1 MLRENKWML
10 DKDVSSIQNDVN
22 CYIPLPVLN
31 KEYSKEHSQGEN
43 GVVIPPFFFSS
54 LCIIYFVSFCVSSP
68 KHSNHTHRSLQRSL
82 TKKVSMLFYWGALQF
97 LVQKMGWLL
106 WVAPSFAS
114 THSSSSSSNRPK
126 WSKMVQN
133 SLNSPSASTPLSSS
147 SCSFFTIGEILL
159 LIACYFL
166 INILTIAK
174 AISVDELLVPSSSA
188 FSWSSS
194 SPSPR
199 SLATT
204 SFCFFQIR
212 HSRHN
217 SCWVNERCRQHFSR
231 TNWGCTVHQSYY
243 WPTVNELISDKCRFR
258 KWARLL
264 IDHQSCKVASLTGR
278 KAGYMTKSW
287 DGPTWIMSCPQAPLL
302 IKPYL
307 NTMTKYSSCYLN

>member
-106 WVAPSFAS
+106 WVAPSSAP
-114 THSSSSSSNRPK
+114 THSSSSSTNRSK

-133 SLNSPSASTPLSSS
+133 SLN
-147 SCSFFTIGEILL
+147 
-159 LIACYFL
+159 
-166 INILTIAK
+166 
-174 AISVDELLVPSSSA
+174 
-188 FSWSSS
+188 
-194 SPSPR
+194 
-199 SLATT
+199 
-204 SFCFFQIR
+204 
-212 HSRHN
+212 
-217 SCWVNERCRQHFSR
+217 
-231 TNWGCTVHQSYY
+231 
-243 WPTVNELISDKCRFR
+243 
-258 KWARLL
+258 
-264 IDHQSCKVASLTGR
+264 
-278 KAGYMTKSW
+278 
-287 DGPTWIMSCPQAPLL
+287 GPTWSKWSKTVQNAP
-302 IKPYL
+302 KWFK
-307 NTMTKYSSCYLN
+307 TV

>member
-106 WVAPSFAS
+106 WVAPS
-114 THSSSSSSNRPK
+114 
-126 WSKMVQN
+126 
-133 SLNSPSASTPLSSS
+133 SASTPSSSS

-174 AISVDELLVPSSSA
+174 AISVDELLVPSSST
-188 FSWSSS
+188 FSWASS

-204 SFCFFQIR
+204 SFCFFQIC

-217 SCWVNERCRQHFSR
+217 SCWVNERCCQHFSR
-231 TNWGCTVHQSYY
+231 TNWGFT
-243 WPTVNELISDKCRFR
+243 
-258 KWARLL
+258 
-264 IDHQSCKVASLTGR
+264 ID
-278 KAGYMTKSW
+278 
-287 DGPTWIMSCPQAPLL
+287 
-302 IKPYL
+302 
-307 NTMTKYSSCYLN
+307 